1 MIYIYIFTIII
12 TTYLIRMIPLVLF
25 KKKITNV
32 YVKSFLYYV
41 PYSCLAIMSV
51 PSIFDSTASTLSA
64 TIGFITAILV
74 SLISRNLM
82 VVAFFTVIS
91 VYIAQM
97 FI

>member
-64 TIGFITAILV
+64 AIGFITAILV

-91 VYIAQM
+91 VYISQM